1 VFDAPSPVDVPQAA
15 PSAPATFKSMEAQ
28 QAMEADTP
36 AGDVPPATV
45 ASPEVRD
52 AWLARIRALV
62 AAGQVDEARMSLHEF
77 QRRYPAYVLPDD
89 LRALAP

>member
-1 VFDAPSPVDVPQAA
+1 
-15 PSAPATFKSMEAQ
+15 
-28 QAMEADTP
+28 MEADAP

-77 QRRYPAYVLPDD
+77 KRRYPAYVLPDD
-89 LRALAP
+89 LHALAP